1 MGRSTLGAVVPHT
14 PHTDVHRISNRFL
27 EWTQDFLVLGL
38 GLALFALMLRT
49 LAGLFAEVV
58 ARTIDFRTVIAEVLF
73 ILVMVEIVRLLIV
86 YLREHRVAVDFMLE
100 LGIVSTLREVVLRG
114 VVELHWLQLVA
125 IALFLLVLGA
135 LLRFGD
141 LRGARPSDV
150 RSRVSDDRTT
160 SDRTEPGEERE
171 TRDRAGWPVG

>member
-1 MGRSTLGAVVPHT
+1 MSRPALRRVAPD
-14 PHTDVHRISNRFL
+14 TDVHRLSNRFL

-49 LAGLFAEVV
+49 LAGLFGEV
-58 ARTIDFRTVIAEVLF
+58 AGRTIDFRTIIAEVLF
-73 ILVMVEIVRLLIV
+73 ILVMVELVRLLIV

-150 RSRVSDDRTT
+150 QLEIVDDGTDRVAPADRRSGR
-160 SDRTEPGEERE
+160 EPAAARE
-171 TRDRAGWPVG
+171 

>member
-1 MGRSTLGAVVPHT
+1 
-14 PHTDVHRISNRFL
+14 
-27 EWTQDFLVLGL
+27 
-38 GLALFALMLRT
+38 
-49 LAGLFAEVV
+49 
-58 ARTIDFRTVIAEVLF
+58 
-73 ILVMVEIVRLLIV
+73 V

-150 RSRVSDDRTT
+150 HLEIADDGTDRVAPADR
-160 SDRTEPGEERE
+160 RCGREPAAARE
-171 TRDRAGWPVG
+171 